1 MKQSLKN
8 FKSYWESDASFI
20 SLLVMLVFTVFVLP
34 VIIDV
39 QSRDSTILFN
49 LLLIS
54 LFVVGLFSAREK
66 AFIIISIVF
75 VSLHLLLRVI
85 RFSDTSYEFYFIER
99 VVIVLN
105 LVLFAV
111 INIRLLFRDNEVN
124 TYRII
129 GAVNVYL
136 SVALAGA
143 FGFELIHLLTGKSLS
158 GEVDLVGGDKDF
170 ITYTYFGLS
179 SLTTVGFGDIYPAS
193 ASARML
199 SVFLSAIGI
208 LYPAV
213 VIARLVSTGHGVGP
227 KH

>member
-1 MKQSLKN
+1 MNQSLNK

-20 SLLVMLVFTVFVLP
+20 SLLVMLVFTVFILP
-34 VIIDV
+34 VLIDER
-39 QSRDSTILFN
+39 SDDSTLLFN

-54 LFVVGLFSAREK
+54 LFVVGLFSARDK
-66 AFIIISIVF
+66 IFMGLSISF

-111 INIRLLFRDNEVN
+111 INFRLLFRDNEVN
-124 TYRII
+124 AYRII
-129 GAVNVYL
+129 GAINVYL

-143 FGFELIHLLTGKSLS
+143 FGFELIHLLTGEALS
-158 GEVDLVGGDKDF
+158 GEVNLIGGDRDF
-170 ITYTYFGLS
+170 ISYIYFGMVS
-179 SLTTVGFGDIYPAS
+179 ITTVGFGDIYPATT
-193 ASARML
+193 SARML

-213 VIARLVSTGHGVGP
+213 VIARLVSTGNNSGP
-227 KH
+227 K